1 MRPETL
7 TEDDKCILNNS
18 LQRECRAAE
27 LLRRPELR
35 YSDVTAL
42 SSVGNGQWQTLMR
55 PAQVSQVE
63 LQVEVQAR
71 YSGYI
76 KRQQREIE
84 KYRNQ
89 ENLHIPANVDYA
101 SVKGLSTEAFERLE
115 AVRPETLGQA
125 SRLEGVT
132 PAVLSLL
139 LILSLIHI

>member
-1 MRPETL
+1 
-7 TEDDKCILNNS
+7 
-18 LQRECRAAE
+18 
-27 LLRRPELR
+27 
-35 YSDVTAL
+35 
-42 SSVGNGQWQTLMR
+42 MR

-84 KYRNQ
+84 KYRKQ

-115 AVRPETLGQA
+115 AVRPETLGKA
-125 SRLEGVT
+125 TRLEGVT

-139 LILSLIHI
+139 LIHLKKRQLKIAS